1 MITAVPITNSR
12 IASHFTKADSFVF
25 INHQGRV
32 VCHHINPARESGCAG
47 KKNLLTLLSRQNT
60 QRIVTRNIG
69 ERMLGKLLDLDI
81 SVFKINTS
89 RLETLTS
96 ASDISPT
103 MTPLTESTQG
113 RKSVNYAAKKES
125 GGCGCNHENDGDTS
139 LERKSSCHQPD
150 GKKCCG
156 KH

>member
-1 MITAVPITNSR
+1 MITAVPITNDR

-25 INHQGRV
+25 INDQGRV
-32 VCHHINPARESGCAG
+32 VCHHINPAREPGCAG
-47 KKNLLTLLSRQNT
+47 KKNLLTLLSRQNA

-81 SVFKINTS
+81 NVFKIDTS
-89 RLETLTS
+89 RLEALTL
-96 ASDISPT
+96 ASEAAPSL
-103 MTPLTESTQG
+103 TPLTDPAQG
-113 RKSVNYAAKKES
+113 RKSANYETKKMS
-125 GGCGCNHENDGDTS
+125 GGCGCNHDDQGES
-139 LERKSSCHQPD
+139 APPCHQPD